1 MAKKKTTTKKVAT
14 KKMATK
20 VKPQEVAK
28 NSAKNAIKKKTVK
41 SPKPT
46 AVEKLNKTSVAR
58 SNTTNTDDKKG
69 ALVAFSIDDVEALV
83 ASRKV
88 E

>member
-28 NSAKNAIKKKTVK
+28 NSAKNAIKGTMVMKRVNIYRLQGST
-41 SPKPT
+41 
-46 AVEKLNKTSVAR
+46 R
-58 SNTTNTDDKKG
+58 SEVLKH
-69 ALVAFSIDDVEALV
+69 I
-83 ASRKV
+83 
-88 E
+88 

>member
-28 NSAKNAIKKKTVK
+28 NSAKNAIKKKIINSLFIGSGIKNVVLK
-41 SPKPT
+41 RLENVSFM
-46 AVEKLNKTSVAR
+46 VFYLQ
-58 SNTTNTDDKKG
+58 
-69 ALVAFSIDDVEALV
+69 
-83 ASRKV
+83 
-88 E
+88 